1 VPGATYVSPVDGAV
15 YRYVP
20 AGEFIMGSSDE
31 QVEFGRE
38 LCRTYWHQPD
48 DCNGSWIEDEQ
59 PQHTVYLDSYWI
71 METEVTNAQYGKFIE
86 ADGYTTETYWSAD
99 GWTWRSDNAIVEPR
113 YWEDNRFN
121 NDLQPVVAISWYETE
136 AYANWLSAETGLD
149 FRLPTEAQWEK
160 AARGTDGDVFP
171 WGSQWNSSYA
181 NYCEKNCTQDWAD
194 QDTDDGYQYTAPVGS
209 YPTGASPYGAL
220 DMAGNVWEWTADWY
234 AADYYQNS
242 PARNPQGP
250 SSREVRVLRGGSW
263 LDLPS
268 YLRAAFRD
276 RYFPDNRSS
285 GVGFRLLVV
294 FVPRLPSGL

>member
-31 QVEFGRE
+31 QVEFGQE

-209 YPTGASPYGAL
+209 YKIHLQEIRKVHLAERFACCGVVRGSTFQATCAPPSETGTFLITGAAVLGSGCWLSLSPDSPLASDSAL
-220 DMAGNVWEWTADWY
+220 
-234 AADYYQNS
+234 
-242 PARNPQGP
+242 
-250 SSREVRVLRGGSW
+250 
-263 LDLPS
+263 
-268 YLRAAFRD
+268 
-276 RYFPDNRSS
+276 
-285 GVGFRLLVV
+285 LLC
-294 FVPRLPSGL
+294 LL